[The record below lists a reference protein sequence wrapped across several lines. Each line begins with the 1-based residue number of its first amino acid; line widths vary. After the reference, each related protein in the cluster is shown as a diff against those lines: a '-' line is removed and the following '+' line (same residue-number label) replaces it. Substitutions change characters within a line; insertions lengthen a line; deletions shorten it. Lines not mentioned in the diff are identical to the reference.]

1 MEQRLKIKQ
10 TATGYW
16 TVQRGGVDLRGA
28 MTRRGAEAE
37 RELMERL
44 RRRSPRRA
52 AVPAA
57 ARP

>member
-16 TVQRGGVDLRGA
+16 TVQRGEVHLRGA
-28 MTRRGAEAE
+28 TTRRGAEAE

-44 RRRSPRRA
+44 KRRGPRRA
-52 AVPAA
+52 AAPAP